1 VAKTG
6 PIEYLCNP
14 VDGAKI
20 DALIADL
27 YRMPK
32 MSSTPPVS
40 RRALARDRTGAKL
53 PNHRRGAADDNG
65 TDSGIVEA
73 KSGHSDTLLIS
84 T

>member
-32 MSSTPPVS
+32 NVVDATRV
-40 RRALARDRTGAKL
+40 AAGLGAR
-53 PNHRRGAADDNG
+53 
-65 TDSGIVEA
+65 
-73 KSGHSDTLLIS
+73 
-84 T
+84 